1 MNMQKRHINRGLVAI
16 LMVFA
21 MIIVVSVPAF
31 AAPMEKENPFV
42 CPSVSLNNPNG
53 MWVLG
58 DHGAYYVIVPT
69 KGKQVD
75 EMGQPLKVFVNI
87 PAKAMDQAQVAAGKS
102 LYKKYPSY
110 PYFVSGPDM
119 NMIVLLEEGLKW
131 LPGAPETWME
141 NDVLGV
147 MDMMDGSYMVHNMGN
162 MMDMM
167 MDPEGFMMGDYDK
180 GMLTIDA
187 PIPLYSAVFW

>member
-1 MNMQKRHINRGLVAI
+1 MFVVLPM
-16 LMVFA
+16 
-21 MIIVVSVPAF
+21 IVVLVLGLSVSAF
-31 AAPMEKENPFV
+31 AAPAEKENPFV

-58 DHGAYYVIVPT
+58 DHGAYYVLIPT
-69 KGKQVD
+69 KGGAN
-75 EMGQPLKVFVNI
+75 EGSRIFVNI
-87 PAKAMDQAQVAAGKS
+87 PEKAMGQAQVAAGKS
-102 LYKKYPSY
+102 LYKKYFSY
-110 PYFVSGPDM
+110 PNFVSGPDM
-119 NMIVLLEEGLKW
+119 NRIILLEEGLKW

-147 MDMMDGSYMVHNMGN
+147 MDMDGSYMVHNMGS

-167 MDPEGFMMGDYDK
+167 MDPEGFMDGDDDK
-180 GMLTIDA
+180 EMLTIDE